1 MISETWLED
10 KLKLPD
16 GNFQIYQTRHNAHKG
31 VAIIVKNSIESK
43 EEPLEEYDSCFK
55 LISLRRNNQIKAYI
69 LGCYICPTN
78 KKKLLNICK
87 ECVNKIRMKTKYA
100 QIILAGDF
108 NLNPKDMNLFST
120 SQNLHIVNNSSI
132 TTRSQK
138 FKNQLSCSTLD
149 YILSNAKPL
158 DFKKIEDKADSD
170 HFPIMC
176 KLTIS
181 NISRSIK
188 TYKFVKI
195 IRRASEEQITSL

>member
-1 MISETWLED
+1 MISEAWLED

-31 VAIIVKNSIESK
+31 VEIMIVKNSIESK

-55 LISLRRNNQIKAYI
+55 LISLRRNNQIRAYI

-108 NLNPKDMNLFST
+108 NLNPKDMNLFSN
-120 SQNLHIVNNSSI
+120 SQNLHIVNNSST

-149 YILSNAKPL
+149 HISSNAKPTRL
-158 DFKKIEDKADSD
+158 QENWRQSKLRSLSNYVQTYYIKYLKINQNIQIRED
-170 HFPIMC
+170 H
-176 KLTIS
+176 
-181 NISRSIK
+181 
-188 TYKFVKI
+188 
-195 IRRASEEQITSL
+195 

>member
-1 MISETWLED
+1 MQKLKTCINQNHNTTNYIYNILWWNARSLKQKEKTLFLYNLIHIHNIDITVVSETWLED

-43 EEPLEEYDSCFK
+43 EEPLKEYDNCFK

-69 LGCYICPTN
+69 LGYYICPTN

-87 ECVNKIRMKTKYA
+87 ECINKIRMKTKHT

-108 NLNPKDMNLFST
+108 NLNAKDMNLFSN

-132 TTRSQK
+132 TTRSQ
-138 FKNQLSCSTLD
+138 NL
-149 YILSNAKPL
+149 
-158 DFKKIEDKADSD
+158 KINYHAA
-170 HFPIMC
+170 
-176 KLTIS
+176 L
-181 NISRSIK
+181 
-188 TYKFVKI
+188 
-195 IRRASEEQITSL
+195 

>member
-1 MISETWLED
+1 
-10 KLKLPD
+10 
-16 GNFQIYQTRHNAHKG
+16 
-31 VAIIVKNSIESK
+31 
-43 EEPLEEYDSCFK
+43 
-55 LISLRRNNQIKAYI
+55 
-69 LGCYICPTN
+69 
-78 KKKLLNICK
+78 
-87 ECVNKIRMKTKYA
+87 MKTKYA

-108 NLNPKDMNLFST
+108 NLNPKDMNLFSN

-138 FKNQLSCSTLD
+138 LKNQLSCSTLD
-149 YILSNAKPL
+149 YILSNAKLL

-188 TYKFVKI
+188 TYKFVKNKSPNYETQVGLRTLTI
-195 IRRASEEQITSL
+195 FFY